1 MRYEMGAA
9 LSLASRLVLILLLT
23 SGGLSYLPTHHHHV
37 MSRRQCSSWIVLRS
51 TNNDSIALNE
61 IRRRLAEITESLEQ
75 ARKREEEIRLDN
87 NLLQGRRDGTM
98 VETEDI
104 VTRIKRG
111 YA

>member
-1 MRYEMGAA
+1 MMVGAA

-23 SGGLSYLPTHHHHV
+23 SGGLSYLPTHHHRV
-37 MSRRQCSSWIVLRS
+37 VSRRQCSSWIVLRS

-111 YA
+111 CA

>member
-1 MRYEMGAA
+1 MVGAA
-9 LSLASRLVLILLLT
+9 LSLASRLVLILLLI
-23 SGGLSYLPTHHHHV
+23 SGGLSYVPSHHHHV
-37 MSRRQCSSWIVLRS
+37 VSRRQCSS

>member
-1 MRYEMGAA
+1 M
-9 LSLASRLVLILLLT
+9 
-23 SGGLSYLPTHHHHV
+23 PTHHHHV
-37 MSRRQCSSWIVLRS
+37 VSRRQCSSWIVLRS
-51 TNNDSIALNE
+51 TNNDSNALNNE

-75 ARKREEEIRLDN
+75 ARKRQEEIRLDN

>member
-1 MRYEMGAA
+1 MKEDEMVGAA
-9 LSLASRLVLILLLT
+9 LSLASRLVLILLLI

-37 MSRRQCSSWIVLRS
+37 VSRRQCSS

-87 NLLQGRRDGTM
+87 NLLQGQRDGTM

-104 VTRIKRG
+104 VTRIKRA